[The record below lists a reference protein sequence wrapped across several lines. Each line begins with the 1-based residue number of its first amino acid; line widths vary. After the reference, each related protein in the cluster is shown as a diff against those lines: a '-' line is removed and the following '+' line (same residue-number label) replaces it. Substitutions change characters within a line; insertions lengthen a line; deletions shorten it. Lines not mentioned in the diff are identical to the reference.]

1 MSIRFNNFNQESN
14 EAVHLGGGAT
24 INTLANALS
33 CQACI
38 QVVYATD
45 KPIRPEYQNTMWN
58 MFLSSHKTFYRTM
71 TCASIFKKHDP
82 TVASHI
88 AFNYKKIYFD
98 IDFGWFSRSLG
109 I

>member
-45 KPIRPEYQNTMWN
+45 KPIRPEYQNTM
-58 MFLSSHKTFYRTM
+58 
-71 TCASIFKKHDP
+71 
-82 TVASHI
+82 
-88 AFNYKKIYFD
+88 
-98 IDFGWFSRSLG
+98 
-109 I
+109 